1 MISHTHKKSLTNHD
15 GQRWQSAKQDG
26 RSDLKWFA
34 DMEKQQGNHE
44 LKLFNIEQKTSYE
57 VSILFG
63 FGTDSED
70 SSSWVIRYNRYGES
84 LAIEFAIFYTAD
96 IEV

>member
-1 MISHTHKKSLTNHD
+1 MAKDDRGPNKMA
-15 GQRWQSAKQDG
+15 GQILNGLQIW
-26 RSDLKWFA
+26 RSNKEIMNW
-34 DMEKQQGNHE
+34 NY
-44 LKLFNIEQKTSYE
+44 FNIEQKTSYE

-84 LAIEFAIFYTAD
+84 LAIEFGIFYTAD

>member
-1 MISHTHKKSLTNHD
+1 
-15 GQRWQSAKQDG
+15 
-26 RSDLKWFA
+26 
-34 DMEKQQGNHE
+34 MEKQQGNHE

-70 SSSWVIRYNRYGES
+70 SSS
-84 LAIEFAIFYTAD
+84 
-96 IEV
+96 